1 MRTQAVMAGWAVALL
16 MMVPVGLIAQRTG
29 AKLTAE
35 QILDRA
41 AQSEAPPAARARI
54 KTLHMKGQFSA
65 PAQGLQGSLE
75 IYWKSPNK
83 VLTVQNLPGVGE
95 IRQGFDGKVGWEKN
109 PLTGLR
115 RLQGKELEQ
124 MKYTSDN
131 TTTIRWRQFV
141 RSPKLQGTQKVGNF
155 ETYVVRATT
164 IYDASIT
171 FYIDTKQFLTR
182 RIDIEVVMGGGKVST
197 VQFLEDYRKVDGI
210 HYPFR
215 IRQQVAG
222 METIITIQRVRH
234 NVPLRDSLF
243 QMPKE

>member
-1 MRTQAVMAGWAVALL
+1 MRIHGFVAGVVIALL
-16 MMVPVGLIAQRTG
+16 MAVPVGLIAQRAG

-41 AQSEAPPAARARI
+41 SQSEAPPAARARI
-54 KTLHMKGQFSA
+54 KTMHLKGQINI
-65 PAQGLQGSLE
+65 PAQGIRGNLE

-83 VLTVQNLPGVGE
+83 LLLVQTVAGVGE

-115 RLQGKELEQ
+115 RLQGAELEQ
-124 MKYTSDN
+124 LKYTSDN
-131 TTTIRWRQFV
+131 TTTARWRQFV
-141 RSPKLQGTQKVGNF
+141 RSPKLRGTQKVDNF
-155 ETYVVRATT
+155 ETYVISATT
-164 IYDASIT
+164 LYGTAIT

-182 RIDIEVVMGGGKVST
+182 RIDMEVLMQGGKVPT
-197 VQFLEDYRKVDGI
+197 IQFFEDYRRINGI

-215 IRQQVAG
+215 IRQQVVG
-222 METIITIQRVRH
+222 IETTLTVQQVRH
-234 NVPLRDSLF
+234 NAPLRDSLF